1 MKKFFGIF
9 PIVAAAAVLASPVT
23 ASAQPTCWTK
33 DGVTCTS
40 EAQQVEVVRT
50 TSTAYTAGEHTHTDG
65 DGWVGFHATDNVGM
79 GDLYD
84 AGNASIAT
92 DGRTLTWDS
101 SLPVVAV
108 EFYPLHGQRGGYV
121 ARKRVT
127 SNSVKLEAP
136 RFNLIM
142 ANGQYLYVAGD
153 KPTAL
158 RLSGL
163 GTAIDL
169 HDRFGQVS
177 AALTVLR

>member
-1 MKKFFGIF
+1 MKKVLFIAAS
-9 PIVAAAAVLASPVT
+9 IAAAALMSTA

-33 DGVTCTS
+33 DGVSCTN

-50 TSTAYTAGEHTHTDG
+50 TSTTYATGEHTHTDG
-65 DGWVGFHATDNVGM
+65 DGWVGFHATDNIGM
-79 GDLYD
+79 NGLYD
-84 AGNASIAT
+84 GGGANIAT
-92 DGRTLTWDS
+92 DGRTITWDS

-108 EFYPLHGQRGGYV
+108 EYYVGHGQRGGFV

-127 SNSVKLEAP
+127 GNSAKLEAP

-142 ANGQYLYVAGD
+142 ADGRYLYVAGD

-158 RLSGL
+158 RLSNL
-163 GTAIDL
+163 GVATDL

-177 AALTVLR
+177 AALTVLRR